1 MALVVMD
8 LRPGLMDCRVKPGN
22 DREGWLDMLRPLTL
36 ALVLLTSSPAF
47 AFEGENLLVSMP
59 QGYKV
64 GYQQKKT
71 NAQITEMVPSGET
84 VEGWTEMVTVQVFT
98 GMKGVT
104 PDQFRTRMVTS
115 WSNACANAVA
125 GPPTRA
131 VENGYRIAFWMM
143 SCPLNKQSGKPE
155 TTWFKAIQGQ
165 DSFYVVQKAFK
176 FDPSQ
181 DQIVQWT
188 LYLKKVGVCDTRLK
202 ERACPPGL
210 R

>member
-1 MALVVMD
+1 
-8 LRPGLMDCRVKPGN
+8 
-22 DREGWLDMLRPLTL
+22 MLRPL
-36 ALVLLTSSPAF
+36 ALCVLLLIAVPAF
-47 AFEGENLLVSMP
+47 AFEGENLLAALP

-64 GYQQKKT
+64 DFQQKKGS
-71 NAQITEMVPSGET
+71 AQITEMVPASET
-84 VEGWTEMVTVQVFT
+84 VQGWTEMVTVQVFG

-104 PDQFRTRMVTS
+104 PDQFRERMVKLWAGS
-115 WSNACANAVA
+115 CANAVA

-131 VENGYRIAFWMM
+131 VENGYPIAFWMM
-143 SCPLNKQSGKPE
+143 SCPLNKQTGKPE

-188 LYLKKVGVCDTRLK
+188 LYLKKVAVCDTRVTA
-202 ERACPPGL
+202 RACPAGL